1 MSQLANQIAVVTGA
15 GRGIGR
21 AIALKF
27 AAEGADIVCVSR
39 TSENSEKV
47 AGEIRALGRRA
58 WAWAVDVADSKA
70 VAEAGEKIVAQAGR
84 VDVLV
89 NNAGVTRDGLL
100 MRMSE
105 EDWDTVLDTNLKGA
119 FLFTRAFARTFLKQ
133 RSGRIINVASVLGLI
148 GNAGQCNYAS
158 SKAALIGFTKSVA
171 RELASRGIRRY
182 RRGNAEGIVAEN
194 SVELFWP
201 AGGHCAR
208 GVVSGRSGGPLY
220 HRPGAHRGRRPGDV
234 NSDWTAVSRAD
245 REHKNELKIRFFKR
259 ADSQI
264 QAKDF
269 CHSGLDALRN
279 VA

>member
-39 TSENSEKV
+39 TAENAEKV
-47 AGEIRALGRRA
+47 AGEIRALERRA

-70 VAEAGEKIVAQAGR
+70 VAEAGEKIVTQTGR

-119 FLFTRAFARTFLKQ
+119 FLFTRAFARTFLRQ

-148 GNAGQCNYAS
+148 GNAGQCNYAA

-171 RELASRGIRRY
+171 RELASRGITV
-182 RRGNAEGIVAEN
+182 NALA
-194 SVELFWP
+194 
-201 AGGHCAR
+201 
-208 GVVSGRSGGPLY
+208 
-220 HRPGAHRGRRPGDV
+220 PGFIETDM
-234 NSDWTAVSRAD
+234 TAVIGEEIR
-245 REHKNELKIRFFKR
+245 KELLRRIPLNCFGQPEDIAHAALYLAGPAARYITGQVLIV
-259 ADSQI
+259 DG
-264 QAKDF
+264 
-269 CHSGLDALRN
+269 GL
-279 VA
+279 VM